1 MGYKLLL
8 MLYMYLLMDLDKIC
22 DRELLV
28 IRVSMFVI
36 IMMNGVKIFGLFFF
50 KVFFIIFWSVDCFW
64 GFFFLNYKEFN
75 KIF

>member
-1 MGYKLLL
+1 MGNKLLL

-36 IMMNGVKIFGLFFF
+36 IMNGVKIFGLFFF

-64 GFFFLNYKEFN
+64 GFFF
-75 KIF
+75 

>member
-50 KVFFIIFWSVDCFW
+50 MVFFIIFWSVYCFW
-64 GFFFLNYKEFN
+64 GVFF
-75 KIF
+75 